1 MDVSEELVRVPLV
14 FSMLGA
20 GTDSLRLPA
29 GKRVSQLVR
38 QIDALPTLLDL
49 VGIPVPSG
57 IHGRSIKPALLD
69 DIPLGLEAYIEAFL
83 RVRSDPRD
91 QRVGWR
97 THEWKYI
104 YAPNNPRIP
113 AELYHLPNDPLERR
127 NLVNQRQDMAE
138 LLQHRIERHP
148 TRTA

>member
-1 MDVSEELVRVPLV
+1 M
-14 FSMLGA
+14 
-20 GTDSLRLPA
+20 
-29 GKRVSQLVR
+29 
-38 QIDALPTLLDL
+38 
-49 VGIPVPSG
+49 
-57 IHGRSIKPALLD
+57 
-69 DIPLGLEAYIEAFL
+69 

-113 AELYHLPNDPLERR
+113 AELYHLPNDPSERR

-138 LLQHRIERHP
+138 LLQHRIEDIRRGP
-148 TRTA
+148 REATPEFVMSETEKADLEKRLTDLGYM